1 MTYHR
6 GNGTGEW
13 DAIVVG
19 GGHNGLVCAAYMG
32 KAGLRV
38 LVLES
43 REVFG
48 GPSGSFE
55 FMPGYT
61 ASFSNSPGSLETR
74 VVEELDLPGAGLRFL
89 RSDPTVI
96 QFFPEHPFVVWRDMA
111 RVCAQLDAL
120 CPGEG
125 DRYRG
130 FVAKLEDFATRLR
143 TSIFKPAPGLA
154 YMAAGL
160 TTEEDKD
167 TFEQV
172 FHGSLSEILY
182 RHLRTNEARTLLGL
196 LASNSGMVP
205 QSAPGTATGLIL
217 RPLALASAASL
228 PSDDF
233 RRMPLRGSTGHPIGG
248 MGAII
253 DSITA
258 RCRGFGGT
266 LKLKTRVAR
275 ILHSG
280 GRTSGVECEDGAIY
294 KAHIVVSAINPKTLF
309 GKLLDDEAV
318 GSTMR
323 EEVQRVPMRG
333 AAFKMALA
341 LDGIPT
347 YANLPDDLTQE
358 QASTCQVRVAA
369 SMEHIEESTVGAIA
383 GYPSETP
390 IIWGLIPSVVSPE
403 LTPPGKHIMSWNIWH
418 APYDLAEGCWDEE
431 KDKFA
436 KRCIETVSRYMPDLP
451 DHIIDYRSFSPVDCE
466 AELGIIGSNI
476 THGEMLPHNLF
487 GPRPH
492 RLANDYRTPLKG
504 LYLTGG
510 GVWPGGFVTGV
521 PGRNTSQAVLAD
533 LQGDQESAAPVM
545 EAVYS

>member
-1 MTYHR
+1 
-6 GNGTGEW
+6 
-13 DAIVVG
+13 
-19 GGHNGLVCAAYMG
+19 
-32 KAGLRV
+32 
-38 LVLES
+38 
-43 REVFG
+43 
-48 GPSGSFE
+48 
-55 FMPGYT
+55 
-61 ASFSNSPGSLETR
+61 
-74 VVEELDLPGAGLRFL
+74 
-89 RSDPTVI
+89 
-96 QFFPEHPFVVWRDMA
+96 
-111 RVCAQLDAL
+111 
-120 CPGEG
+120 
-125 DRYRG
+125 
-130 FVAKLEDFATRLR
+130 
-143 TSIFKPAPGLA
+143 
-154 YMAAGL
+154 
-160 TTEEDKD
+160 
-167 TFEQV
+167 
-172 FHGSLSEILY
+172 
-182 RHLRTNEARTLLGL
+182 
-196 LASNSGMVP
+196 
-205 QSAPGTATGLIL
+205 
-217 RPLALASAASL
+217 
-228 PSDDF
+228 
-233 RRMPLRGSTGHPIGG
+233 

-275 ILHSG
+275 ILHRG

-294 KAHIVVSAINPKTLF
+294 KAPIVVSAINPKTLF

-383 GYPSETP
+383 GYPSKTP

-418 APYDLAEGCWDEE
+418 APYDLAEGSWDEE

-533 LQGDQESAAPVM
+533 LQRDLGSAPPVM

>member
-1 MTYHR
+1 MTNHR

-130 FVAKLEDFATRLR
+130 FVAKLEDFATLLR

-248 MGAII
+248 W
-253 DSITA
+253 
-258 RCRGFGGT
+258 
-266 LKLKTRVAR
+266 
-275 ILHSG
+275 
-280 GRTSGVECEDGAIY
+280 GRS
-294 KAHIVVSAINPKTLF
+294 
-309 GKLLDDEAV
+309 
-318 GSTMR
+318 
-323 EEVQRVPMRG
+323 
-333 AAFKMALA
+333 
-341 LDGIPT
+341 
-347 YANLPDDLTQE
+347 
-358 QASTCQVRVAA
+358 
-369 SMEHIEESTVGAIA
+369 
-383 GYPSETP
+383 
-390 IIWGLIPSVVSPE
+390 
-403 LTPPGKHIMSWNIWH
+403 
-418 APYDLAEGCWDEE
+418 
-431 KDKFA
+431 
-436 KRCIETVSRYMPDLP
+436 
-451 DHIIDYRSFSPVDCE
+451 
-466 AELGIIGSNI
+466 
-476 THGEMLPHNLF
+476 
-487 GPRPH
+487 
-492 RLANDYRTPLKG
+492 
-504 LYLTGG
+504 
-510 GVWPGGFVTGV
+510 
-521 PGRNTSQAVLAD
+521 
-533 LQGDQESAAPVM
+533 
-545 EAVYS
+545 

>member
-1 MTYHR
+1 MTNHR

-253 DSITA
+253 DSITT

-266 LKLKTRVAR
+266 LKLKTRVAW

-294 KAHIVVSAINPKTLF
+294 KAPIIVSAINPKTLF

-383 GYPSETP
+383 GYPSKTP

-418 APYDLAEGCWDEE
+418 APYDLGRGKLGRGEGQVC
-431 KDKFA
+431 
-436 KRCIETVSRYMPDLP
+436 
-451 DHIIDYRSFSPVDCE
+451 
-466 AELGIIGSNI
+466 
-476 THGEMLPHNLF
+476 
-487 GPRPH
+487 
-492 RLANDYRTPLKG
+492 
-504 LYLTGG
+504 
-510 GVWPGGFVTGV
+510 
-521 PGRNTSQAVLAD
+521 QAVHRNRV
-533 LQGDQESAAPVM
+533 PVH
-545 EAVYS
+545 A

>member
-1 MTYHR
+1 MTNHQS
-6 GNGTGEW
+6 NGTGEW

-19 GGHNGLVCAAYMG
+19 GGHNGLVCAAYLC

-74 VVEELDLPGAGLRFL
+74 VVEELDLAGAGLRFL

-96 QFFPEHPFVVWRDMA
+96 QFFPEHPFVVWRDMD
-111 RVCAQLDAL
+111 RVCAQLDAIS
-120 CPGEG
+120 PGEG

-143 TSIFKPAPGLA
+143 TSIFRPAPGLA

-160 TTEEDKD
+160 ETDEDRD

-182 RHLRTNEARTLLGL
+182 NHLKTNEARTLLGL

-205 QSAPGTATGLIL
+205 QSAPGTACGLIL
-217 RPLALASAASL
+217 RPLALASAATIAR
-228 PSDDF
+228 DDF

-253 DSITA
+253 EAITA
-258 RCRGFGGT
+258 RCRGFGGS
-266 LKLKTRVAR
+266 LKLHTRVAR
-275 ILHSG
+275 ILHRD
-280 GRTSGVECEDGAIY
+280 GRAYGVECEDGALY
-294 KAHIVVSAINPKTLF
+294 TAPIVVSAINPKTLF
-309 GKLLDDEAV
+309 GKLLDDAAV
-318 GSTMR
+318 GAEMR
-323 EEVQRVPMRG
+323 EEVARFPMRG

-341 LDGIPT
+341 LDGVPE
-347 YANLPDDLTQE
+347 YAGLPDGLTQE
-358 QASTCQVRVAA
+358 QAATCQIRIAA

-383 GYPSETP
+383 GYPSKTP

-418 APYDLAEGCWDEE
+418 APYDLAEGTWDEE

-436 KRCIETVSRYMPDLP
+436 KRCIETVTRYMPDLP
-451 DHIIDYRSFSPVDCE
+451 NHIIDYRSFSPIDCE

-476 THGEMLPHNLF
+476 THGEMLPQYLF

-492 RLANDYRTPLKG
+492 RRANNYRTPLEG

-533 LQGDQESAAPVM
+533 LQADRDRPTPV
-545 EAVYS
+545 AGVVTG

>member
-1 MTYHR
+1 MTNHR
-6 GNGTGEW
+6 GNGKGEW

-143 TSIFKPAPGLA
+143 TSIFKPAPGLP

-160 TTEEDKD
+160 TTEEDRD
-167 TFEQV
+167 TFEQ
-172 FHGSLSEILY
+172 
-182 RHLRTNEARTLLGL
+182 TNEARTLLGL

-205 QSAPGTATGLIL
+205 QSAPGTACGLIL
-217 RPLALASAASL
+217 RPLAMASAASL

-275 ILHSG
+275 ILHNG
-280 GRTSGVECEDGAIY
+280 GQARGVECENGAVY
-294 KAHIVVSAINPKTLF
+294 TAPIVVSAINPKTLF

-318 GSTMR
+318 GSEMR
-323 EEVQRVPMRG
+323 DDVQRFPMRG

-358 QASTCQVRVAA
+358 QASTCQ
-369 SMEHIEESTVGAIA
+369 
-383 GYPSETP
+383 
-390 IIWGLIPSVVSPE
+390 
-403 LTPPGKHIMSWNIWH
+403 
-418 APYDLAEGCWDEE
+418 

-533 LQGDQESAAPVM
+533 LQGDRESAAPVM